1 MTKALQ
7 INSAEGGWHP
17 SYARQ
22 VTIARGSRD
31 AKAFEVF
38 IRRLPEGPFL
48 ATSPDIPGLILECEH
63 LSELEQEIFAWAPEL
78 ARDNGV
84 LGTGETATIVM
95 IRADPL

>member
-1 MTKALQ
+1 MTRALQ
-7 INSAEGGWHP
+7 INNRNSAWHP
-17 SYARQ
+17 SYEQR
-22 VTIARGSRD
+22 VTISRGSRD
-31 AKAFEVF
+31 VKAFEVL
-38 IRRLPEGPFL
+38 IRKLPEGVFL

-84 LGTGETATIVM
+84 LGSGEIATIV